1 MMSKELEDALRR
13 IRRDAEE
20 YLRRVLE
27 RIEQLEAVKRRR
39 TYNNSVTK
47 MTGKRAYGEYLLG
60 KLGGWQ

>member
-1 MMSKELEDALRR
+1 MRSQELEEALLKIRKDAKQ
-13 IRRDAEE
+13 

-39 TYNNSVTK
+39 TYNNQVQK
-47 MTGKRAYGEYLLG
+47 MTGKRAYMEYLQG